1 MKKRV
6 LALLLAGVMLV
17 STMAACGGGDSDSD
31 TSSTT
36 SITVPSVPKA
46 ESSEAETE
54 SSEVETETTGTS
66 EFAQQTGLVYG
77 GAPADTSEH
86 YEFDYYYN
94 YSSWTHTWGD
104 DEFSAYMADKFN
116 ITVNMFAGEN
126 DPDGKLNIMMA
137 SNDMPDAIYMSAGSL
152 HDKIARQGYFV
163 DLSTLMYD
171 GCHYEQDVAAATVNM
186 KKVDGVLYDFFN
198 WTRKGATG
206 GNYYWL
212 VNTAVYE
219 EMGSPEINTYDDMHN
234 YMLSVKEQGIDSYNG
249 QSLTAFYTGTDN
261 GYYVYLPLY
270 RALGGE
276 NPVNT
281 YWTHQ
286 DGTLQHMINDEKM
299 IEALSMANDWF
310 TEGLFDATVFT
321 DSSEQLVEKLSN
333 GRAALAFYDFSQ
345 DNSNNFRR
353 LTLENSGGE
362 CDWDV
367 LGYHI
372 ETEGFCYP
380 AVDGVEVVYGDINGG
395 DGTPTSIT
403 TAAEQPQRIF
413 DWLDWIASPEGSLM
427 MQYGPVGGT
436 MLESID
442 YSEEIPAPTLKKGA
456 SEFTSEETDAAG
468 AWFWTTYCNADYV
481 DTIKFGVNDRL
492 PEDQW
497 DYTVSIQANFSSY
510 NADDPMPGS
519 KFFSNQDVN
528 LQASIDSQTETGIAL
543 TAINDECKAKIPQI
557 IMASSKDEFNALV
570 ADLQAYV
577 ESHSGEEIRQ
587 IMQDQYTANIEA
599 QGFDAYSE
607 EYDVYKLNK

>member
-17 STMAACGGGDSDSD
+17 STMAACGGGSDSD

-36 SITVPSVPKA
+36 SIVVPTVPSASSAA
-46 ESSEAETE
+46 ESDTE
-54 SSEVETETTGTS
+54 SEVETEPTGTS

-86 YEFDYYYN
+86 YDFDYYYN
-94 YSSWTHTWGD
+94 FSSWTHTWGD
-104 DEFSAYMADKFN
+104 DEFSAYMAEKFN

-137 SNDMPDAIYMSAGSL
+137 SNDMPDVIYMNAGQL

-171 GCHYEQDVAAATVNM
+171 GCYYEEAVAPGTANM
-186 KKVDGVLYDFFN
+186 VKVDGVLYDFMN

-206 GNYYWL
+206 GNYQWL
-212 VNTAVYE
+212 VNSAIYE
-219 EMGSPEINTYDDMHN
+219 ELGSPSLDTFEDLHDY
-234 YMLSVKEQGIDSYNG
+234 LLAVKEQGITSYNG
-249 QSLTAFYTGTDN
+249 QSVSPFYTGTDN
-261 GYYVYLPLY
+261 GYYVWLPIF
-270 RALGGE
+270 RALGME
-276 NPVNT
+276 SMTNT
-281 YWTHQ
+281 YWVSE
-286 DGTLQHMINDEKM
+286 DGQISHMINNETA
-299 IEALSMANDWF
+299 IEGLSIANDWF
-310 TEGLFDATVFT
+310 SEGLFDATVFT
-321 DSSEQLVEKLSN
+321 DSTEQLVEKLSN

-353 LTLENSGGE
+353 LTLESSGGE

-372 ETEGFCYP
+372 KTNGFMFP
-380 AVDGVEVVYGDINGG
+380 AVEGVDVVYGDATGG
-395 DGTPTSIT
+395 NGTPTCIT

-442 YSEEIPAPTLKKGA
+442 YSGDMPAPVLKKDV

-481 DTIKFGVNDRL
+481 DEIKYGLNRQL
-492 PEDQW
+492 PEEGR
-497 DYTVSIQANFSSY
+497 DYTVSVQDELCTY
-510 NADDPMPGS
+510 NAENPTIGQ
-519 KFFSNQDVN
+519 KFFTNQYVN

-543 TAINDECKAKIPQI
+543 TAIQDECKAKIPQI

-577 ESHSGEEIRQ
+577 AEHAGAEIDE
-587 IMQDQYTANIEA
+587 IMQNQYEANIAA
-599 QGFDAYSE
+599 QGYDAFSD